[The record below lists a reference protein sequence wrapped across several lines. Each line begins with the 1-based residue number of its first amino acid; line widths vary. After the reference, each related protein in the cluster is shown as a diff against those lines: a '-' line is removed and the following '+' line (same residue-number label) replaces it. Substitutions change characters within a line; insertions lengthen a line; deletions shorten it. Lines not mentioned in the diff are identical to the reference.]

1 MKKKI
6 LSLLLALVMA
16 LSLVPTSVLAAP
28 VDLGKAH
35 VIVENTTFTKPV
47 DGKAPAW
54 TGTLVDTWV
63 KLTEDS
69 TMMGCVAQA
78 LEAKGYSQTG
88 AESNYISEINGLSEF
103 DGGFMSGWMGTLNDW
118 FTNEGFAAFTVAAGK
133 LESGDEIRIMYTCA
147 YGDDLGGSW
156 GNNDNTVKALTF
168 SAGELSPAF
177 DKDTHSYTLKLAPE
191 VSSVVVTPTA
201 SNKNFQVR
209 TSVGDT
215 VYKRTAEIP
224 VADGVV
230 ITVKCGDPSWPGMNQ
245 GVEKAEE
252 YTITVEQAAPAFVK
266 VTVRSQAAG
275 GYLHAPQEVEVSS
288 VDAERY
294 GFTDEVEGVSAL
306 DALVKAH
313 ELVFGEAFTKATAG
327 EYLVVG
333 STGWISKIFGTATYA
348 SGHYV
353 NGGYPNDGTPASSGG
368 GYNGTMVTQTAL
380 LSGDVVDFYVM
391 SDEDSYS
398 DYYTWV
404 DAPAEMQVGQTV
416 TATVTGFYAMSGYLY
431 KDPASLKAAAK
442 PLEGAKLGWMDPE
455 TGNVTVIDG
464 AVTDEKGQATFTVTN
479 GFTGYL
485 TAVSNED
492 EEVYVLLNP
501 TAKVKEVP
509 VATVDLTGLHSAQLA
524 SLKLYTY
531 TDGVKG
537 SVDLLAGK
545 STVADGYKLKYADVK
560 LPAGN
565 YWVQGYNEAGQYNG
579 GIVVTVTADTTAITF
594 QRVYEIY
601 ATNSGWVENTDYTI
615 DYQVVSADGMNR
627 NAKTGTSTNWGTI
640 RTSGIFVEGDTVKAT
655 LTPVGDK
662 AAGYNPITVKKSGSE
677 TTDKGALDLTAKIP
691 AILGITVTAPAGSTV
706 RMGVFSNNYVYGI
719 DEPVSVETKGDT
731 LTANFRVSDISGNR
745 FVRVQH
751 PDGVTYWNFGTNWK
765 NGAEITVTKDDLHIG
780 DESFTKDTVYRFE
793 KNTYDL
799 GNVYLNINSQGYL
812 NLEQGQT
819 RELDV
824 FRSWQL
830 TEGFMNAKIALP
842 DVHYTVVDLNGQ
854 PSDVVTITPDENLSA
869 QAVMKANKAGTAIV
883 LVTYDAVT
891 HMQGQTSNTANHGF
905 SAIWP
910 EFTGVFV
917 VSVGADGSSI
927 ATNMTMDRMDATIS
941 KDEQKNLDAEFDTL
955 FYLGDAGASYSFKPE
970 DGCTVTV
977 ARSTVTDKM
986 TFNGF
991 TDSGVTV
998 AADGTVTVTG
1008 LTTGR
1013 HIICVEKDG
1022 VKTYQVVT
1030 ARGVSYDFLDADGNV
1045 LPAGTEFKA
1054 GDKVTIQFH
1063 GLTSAR
1069 EKLARYY
1076 NFNFSLYYRGANG
1089 TFFRSNPGGGF
1100 GVYDFSGNP
1109 VRQQIEI
1116 TIPEDWTDL
1125 SYDLTGAIK
1134 QGGFAG
1140 LSSHRDQSY
1149 GVPATGISGDE
1160 SSGIFSALP
1169 ALSLKLEGWHVNDVI
1184 EKINAIGEVT
1194 LASEEAITAARA
1206 AYGALTEAQQA
1217 QVTNYDKLT
1226 AAEARL
1232 ADLKAAKAEDDMIDA
1247 IGEVTLESEEAI
1259 AAARAAYK
1267 ALTEAQQAEV
1277 KSYDKLTA
1285 AEARLAD
1292 LKAAKAVD
1300 EKIDAIGDVTLE
1312 SESAIDAAR
1321 AAYKALTEAQQAEVK
1336 SYDKLTAAEARLADL
1351 KAAKAVDDQIDAIG
1365 EVTLESESAI
1375 VAARNAYEALTEA
1388 QQAEVKNYDK
1398 LTAAEARLAVLKPAK
1413 PVEDLID
1420 AIGEVTLGSEDAIA
1434 AARNAYEAL
1443 TEAQQ
1448 AEVKNYDKLT
1458 TAEAAYAKLLA
1469 EQSKR
1474 LQEIYKTTGDY
1485 MSELGTPGVGSVGG
1499 EWMTIGLSRS
1509 GRTVPAGYYDAVVEY
1524 VKAKADA
1531 NERLHR
1537 AKVTDNARII
1547 LALTA
1552 IGKDVTNVGGHN
1564 LLKGLDDM
1572 AYVQKQGINGPIW
1585 TLIALDSHNYPTMGD
1600 VTREKLIEVILDAQL
1615 TDGGW
1620 ALSGETADPDMTAM
1634 AIQALAPYYKTNETV
1649 KAAVDKAL
1657 EALSAM
1663 QRGDG
1668 GFASWGTVNSE
1679 SCAQVIVALTALGID
1694 PATDSRFVKNGL
1706 TVLDALASFYVTGG
1720 GFKHIASG
1728 ELDGMATEQ
1737 GYYALAAYYRFA
1749 NGQTSLYDM
1758 SDVTIQPSIHT
1769 HDFGAW
1775 TVTTPATCTTDGVET
1790 RTCACGETETRAIPA
1805 TGHVDADHDG
1815 KCDVCQAVINPVEPG
1830 DHTHAFGAWTVTTP
1844 ATCTTD
1850 GVETRTCACGETE
1863 TRAIPATGHVDA
1875 DHDGKCDVC
1884 QAVINPVDPG
1894 DPDHP
1899 TPVNPDDPGKTDP
1912 SDPGKTDPADPG
1924 TDKPATGD
1932 SGVLVWVV
1940 ALPTA
1945 LLAAAFVLKRKEREA

>member
-28 VDLGKAH
+28 VDLGQAR
-35 VIVENTTFTKPV
+35 VIVENTTYSKD
-47 DGKAPAW
+47 DGAPW
-54 TGTLVDTWV
+54 DGTLVDTWV

-88 AESNYISEINGLSEF
+88 AESNYISEINGLEEF

-118 FTNEGFAAFTVAAGK
+118 FTNEGFGAFTVANGK
-133 LESGDEIRIMYTCA
+133 LESGDEIRVMYTCA

-156 GNNDNTVKALTF
+156 GNKDTTVKALTF
-168 SAGELSPAF
+168 SDGELSPTF
-177 DKDTHSYTLKLAPE
+177 HKDTDSYTLKLSSK
-191 VSSVVVTPTA
+191 VSSVQVTPTA

-209 TSVGDT
+209 TSVDGT
-215 VYKRTAEIP
+215 EYKRTAKIP
-224 VADGVV
+224 VADGTV
-230 ITVKCGDPSWPGMNQ
+230 ITVKCGDPSWPSMN
-245 GVEKAEE
+245 KDAEAHE
-252 YTITVEQAAPAFVK
+252 YKITVSQEAPAAVK
-266 VTVRSQAAG
+266 VTLRSQMAD
-275 GYLHAPQEVEVSS
+275 GYLHALQEVEVAANT
-288 VDAERY
+288 AEKY
-294 GFTDEVEGVSAL
+294 GFTDALEGVTAL

-313 ELVFGEAFTKATAG
+313 ELVFGDAFTKETAG
-327 EYLVVG
+327 EFLAVG
-333 STGWISKIFGTATYA
+333 STGMITKIFGDGTSAC
-348 SGHYV
+348 GFCV
-353 NGGYPNDGTPASSGG
+353 NQGYPNDGTESSYG
-368 GYNGTMVTQTAL
+368 GYNGTTFVNTSL
-380 LSGDVVDFYVM
+380 VNGDVVDFYVM
-391 SDEDSYS
+391 SDRDMYS

-404 DAPAEMQVGQTV
+404 DAPAEMQVGEE
-416 TATVTGFYAMSGYLY
+416 ATVTVTGLMISWEGYKY
-431 KDPASLKAAAK
+431 KTPAELKAAAK
-442 PLEGAKLGWMDPE
+442 PLEGVKLAWVDPE
-455 TGNVTVIDG
+455 TGAVTVIDG
-464 AVTDEKGQATFTVTN
+464 AVTDKKGQATFTVTN

-485 TAVSNED
+485 TAVSNGD
-492 EEVYVLLNP
+492 EEVYALMNP
-501 TAKVKEVP
+501 TAKVKETP
-509 VATVDLTGLHSAQLA
+509 VVTVDLTGLHSAQLA
-524 SLKLYTY
+524 SLKLYSY
-531 TDGVKG
+531 VGGVKG

-545 STVADGYKLKYADVK
+545 NTVADGKYGGLKYAGVK

-579 GIVVTVTADTTAITF
+579 GIVVTVAEDTTSIGF
-594 QRVYEIY
+594 SRVYEIY

-615 DYQVVSADGMNR
+615 DYQVVGADGMNR
-627 NAKTGTSTNWGTI
+627 KAETGIATYLGNTH
-640 RTSGIFVEGDTVKAT
+640 TSGIFVPGDTVKAT
-655 LTPVGDK
+655 LTPIGDK
-662 AAGYNPITVKKSGSE
+662 AGKFNPLTVTKSSADTAPG
-677 TTDKGALDLTAKIP
+677 KGALYINGRVPEALN
-691 AILGITVTAPAGSTV
+691 ITVTAPAGSTV
-706 RMGVFSNNYVYGI
+706 RMGVFSNNYVYDI

-927 ATNMTMDRMDATIS
+927 ATNMTIDRMDATIS

-970 DGCTVTV
+970 EGCTVTV

-1030 ARGVSYDFLDADGNV
+1030 ARGVSYDFLDADGNA

-1076 NFNFSLYYRGANG
+1076 NFNFSLYYEAENG
-1089 TFFRSNPGGGF
+1089 TFFKSNPGGGF

-1109 VRQQIEI
+1109 VRQKIEI

-1134 QGGFAG
+1134 QGGYAG
-1140 LSSHRDQSY
+1140 LPSHRDQSY

-1194 LASEEAITAARA
+1194 LASEEAIVAVRA
-1206 AYGALTEAQQA
+1206 AYEALTEAQQA

-1232 ADLKAAKAEDDMIDA
+1232 ADLKAAKAVDDMIDA
-1247 IGEVTLESEEAI
+1247 IGEVTLESEETI
-1259 AAARAAYK
+1259 AAARAAYE
-1267 ALTEAQQAEV
+1267 ALTEAQQAQV

-1285 AEARLAD
+1285 AEARLAE

-1300 EKIDAIGDVTLE
+1300 EKIDAIGEVTLE
-1312 SESAIDAAR
+1312 SENAITAAR

-1351 KAAKAVDDQIDAIG
+1351 KAAKAVDDMIDAIG

-1375 VAARNAYEALTEA
+1375 DAARAAYDNLTEA
-1388 QQAEVKNYDK
+1388 QQAEVKSYDK

-1413 PVEDLID
+1413 PVEKLID
-1420 AIGEVTLGSEDAIA
+1420 AIGEVTLESEEAIA
-1434 AARNAYEAL
+1434 AARTAYDNL

-1458 TAEAAYAKLLA
+1458 AAEAAYARLLA

-1474 LQEIYKTTGDY
+1474 LQEIYKTTGDFIQG
-1485 MSELGTPGVGSVGG
+1485 LGTPSVGSTGG
-1499 EWMTIGLSRS
+1499 EWMTIGLARS
-1509 GRTVPAGYYDAVVEY
+1509 GRTVPAGYYDNVVEY

-1537 AKVTDNARII
+1537 AKVTDNARVI

-1564 LLKGLDDM
+1564 LLKGLDNM

-1585 TLIALDSHNYPTMGD
+1585 TLIALDSHNYPTSGD
-1600 VTREKLIEVILDAQL
+1600 VTREKLIQVILDAQL

-1620 ALSGETADPDMTAM
+1620 DLSAENADTDMTAM
-1634 AIQALAPYYKTNETV
+1634 AIQALAPYYKTSETV

-1663 QRGDG
+1663 QRPDG
-1668 GFASWGTVNSE
+1668 GFGSWGTVNSE

-1694 PATDSRFVKNGL
+1694 PATDSRFVKNGS
-1706 TVLDALASFYVTGG
+1706 TVLSALAGFYVDGG
-1720 GFKHIASG
+1720 GFKHTADG
-1728 ELDGMATEQ
+1728 ELNGMATEQ
-1737 GYYALAAYYRFA
+1737 GYYALASYYRFV

-1758 SDVTIQPSIHT
+1758 SDVTIQ
-1769 HDFGAW
+1769 
-1775 TVTTPATCTTDGVET
+1775 TDS
-1790 RTCACGETETRAIPA
+1790 
-1805 TGHVDADHDG
+1805 
-1815 KCDVCQAVINPVEPG
+1815 
-1830 DHTHAFGAWTVTTP
+1830 HTHAFGAWTVTTP

-1850 GVETRTCACGETE
+1850 GVETRSCACGATE
-1863 TRAIPATGHVDA
+1863 TRTIPATGHVDA

-1884 QAVINPVDPG
+1884 QAAI
-1894 DPDHP
+1894 
-1899 TPVNPDDPGKTDP
+1899 TPVEPGETDPSDPGKTDP
-1912 SDPGKTDPADPG
+1912 SDPGKTDPSDPGKTDPSDPGKTDPTNPG
-1924 TDKPATGD
+1924 TDTPATGD
-1932 SGVLVWVV
+1932 TGVLVWVI
-1940 ALPTA
+1940 ALPVA
-1945 LLAAAFVLKRKEREA
+1945 LLAAALVLKRKEREA

>member
-6 LSLLLALVMA
+6 LSLLLAVVMA
-16 LSLVPTSVLAAP
+16 LSLVPMSVLAAP
-28 VDLGKAH
+28 NDLGQAH
-35 VIVENTTFTKPV
+35 VVVENTTYS
-47 DGKAPAW
+47 KAKGASW
-54 TGTLVDTWV
+54 DGTLVDTWV

-69 TMMGCVAQA
+69 TMMSCVTEA
-78 LEAKGYSQTG
+78 LKAGNHKVTG
-88 AESNYISEINGLSEF
+88 AESGYIGEIDGLGEF
-103 DGGFMSGWMGTLNDW
+103 DGGSGSGWMGTLNDW
-118 FTNEGFAAFTVAAGK
+118 FTNVGFDGITVASGK
-133 LESGDEIRIMYTCA
+133 LAAGDEIRVMYTCNG
-147 YGDDLGGSW
+147 GDDLGGNW
-156 GNNDNTVKALTF
+156 NNSDNTVKALVF

-177 DKDTHSYTLKLAPE
+177 DKDTHSYTLKLAAD

-209 TSVGDT
+209 TSVGET

-224 VADGVV
+224 VADGTV
-230 ITVKCGDPSWPGMNQ
+230 ITVKCGDPSWPTMNKKLP
-245 GVEKAEE
+245 EKAEE
-252 YTITVEQAAPAFVK
+252 YTITVEQAAPAAVK
-266 VTVRSQAAG
+266 VTIRSQMLG
-275 GYLHAPQEVEVSS
+275 SYLCAPQEVEVSS
-288 VDAERY
+288 VEAESY
-294 GFTDEVEGVSAL
+294 GFTDEVEGISAL

-313 ELVFGEAFTKATAG
+313 ELVFGKDFTKDTAG

-333 STGWISKIFGTATYA
+333 SSGWISKIFGVETYA
-348 SGHYV
+348 SGFYV

-380 LSGDVVDFYVM
+380 LSGDVVDFYIM
-391 SDEDSYS
+391 SDDAYYS

-404 DAPAEMQVGQTV
+404 DAPAEMYVGQTV

-442 PLEGAKLGWMDPE
+442 PLEGAKLGWVDPE
-455 TGNVTVIDG
+455 TGAVTVIEG
-464 AVTDEKGQATFTVTN
+464 AVTDKNGQATFTVDDS
-479 GFTGYL
+479 FTGYL
-485 TAVSNED
+485 TAVSNDE
-492 EEVYVLLNP
+492 EEVYALMNP
-501 TAKVKEVP
+501 TAKVKEIPMV
-509 VATVDLTGLHSAQLA
+509 TLDLKGLHSAQLA
-524 SLKLYTY
+524 SLKLYSY
-531 TDGVKG
+531 DGGVMG
-537 SVDLLAGK
+537 DVDLLAGK

-927 ATNMTMDRMDATIS
+927 ATNMTIDRMDATIS

-1030 ARGVSYDFLDADGNV
+1030 ARGVSYDFLDADGNA

-1109 VRQQIEI
+1109 VRQKIEI

-1194 LASEEAITAARA
+1194 LASEEAITAVRN
-1206 AYGALTEAQQA
+1206 AYDILTEAQQA
-1217 QVTNYDKLT
+1217 QVTNYSKLT

-1232 ADLKAAKAEDDMIDA
+1232 ADLKAAKAADDLIDA
-1247 IGEVTLESEEAI
+1247 IGEVTLESE
-1259 AAARAAYK
+1259 
-1267 ALTEAQQAEV
+1267 
-1277 KSYDKLTA
+1277 D
-1285 AEARLAD
+1285 
-1292 LKAAKAVD
+1292 
-1300 EKIDAIGDVTLE
+1300 
-1312 SESAIDAAR
+1312 
-1321 AAYKALTEAQQAEVK
+1321 
-1336 SYDKLTAAEARLADL
+1336 
-1351 KAAKAVDDQIDAIG
+1351 
-1365 EVTLESESAI
+1365 AI

-1458 TAEAAYAKLLA
+1458 AAEAAYAKLLA

-1485 MSELGTPGVGSVGG
+1485 MSELGTPSVGSVGG

-1564 LLKGLDDM
+1564 LLKGLDNM

-1600 VTREKLIEVILDAQL
+1600 VTREKLIGVILDAQL

-1634 AIQALAPYYKTNETV
+1634 AIQALAPYYKADETV

-1663 QRGDG
+1663 QRPDG

-1679 SCAQVIVALTALGID
+1679 SCAQVIVALAALGID
-1694 PATDSRFVKNGL
+1694 PSTDSRFVKNGV
-1706 TVLDALASFYVTGG
+1706 TVLSALAGFYVDGG
-1720 GFKHIASG
+1720 GFKHIADG

>member
-28 VDLGKAH
+28 NDLGQAH
-35 VIVENTTFTKPV
+35 VVVENTTYA
-47 DGKAPAW
+47 KAKGATW
-54 TGTLVDTWV
+54 DGTLVDTWV

-69 TMMGCVAQA
+69 TMMGCVFEA
-78 LEAKGYSQTG
+78 LDAKGYTHTG
-88 AESNYISEINGLSEF
+88 TTYISEINGLSEV
-103 DGGFMSGWMGTLNDW
+103 DGGSMSGWMGTLNDW
-118 FTNEGFAAFTVAAGK
+118 FTNEGFSAFTVAAGT
-133 LESGDEIRIMYTCA
+133 LESGDEIRVMYTCN
-147 YGDDLGGSW
+147 GGEDLGGSW
-156 GNNDNTVKALTF
+156 NNSDNTVKDLTF

-177 DKDTHSYTLKLAPE
+177 YKDTHSYTLKLAAD

-209 TSVGDT
+209 TSVDGT
-215 VYKRTAEIP
+215 EYKRTAEIP
-224 VADGVV
+224 VADGTV
-230 ITVKCGDPSWPGMNQ
+230 ITVKCGDPSWPSMNQ
-245 GVEKAEE
+245 AEKAEE
-252 YTITVEQAAPAFVK
+252 YTITVEQAAPAAVK
-266 VTVRSQAAG
+266 VTIRSQAAG
-275 GYLHAPQEVEVSS
+275 SYLHAPQEVEVSAL
-288 VDAERY
+288 DAEKY
-294 GFTDEVEGVSAL
+294 GFTDAVEGVSAL

-313 ELVFGEAFTKATAG
+313 ELAFGEAFTKDTAG
-327 EYLVVG
+327 EYLAVG
-333 STGWISKIFGTATYA
+333 GSGWISKIFGVETYA

-353 NGGYPNDGTPASSGG
+353 NGGYPNDGTPAAYGG
-368 GYNGTMVTQTAL
+368 GYNGTMITQTPL
-380 LSGDVVDFYVM
+380 LNGDVVDFYIM
-391 SDEDSYS
+391 NDSYS

-404 DAPAEMQVGQTV
+404 DAPTEMYAGQTV
-416 TATVTGFYAMSGYLY
+416 TATVTGFYAMEGYRY
-431 KDPASLKAAAK
+431 KTPAELKAAAK

-455 TGNVTVIDG
+455 TGYVTVIDG
-464 AVTDEKGQATFTVTN
+464 AVTDAKGQATFTVTN

-485 TAVSNED
+485 TAVSNGD
-492 EEVYVLLNP
+492 EEVYALMNP
-501 TAKVKEVP
+501 TAKVKEIP
-509 VATVDLTGLHSAQLA
+509 VATVDLKGLHSAQLA
-524 SLKLYTY
+524 SLKLYSY
-531 TDGVKG
+531 AGGVKG

-627 NAKTGTSTNWGTI
+627 KAEPGTSTNWGTI
-640 RTSGIFVEGDTVKAT
+640 RTSGIFVECDTVKAT
-655 LTPVGDK
+655 LTPIGDK
-662 AAGYNPITVKKSGSE
+662 AGKFNPLTVTKGPAD
-677 TTDKGALDLTAKIP
+677 TAPDKGALSINGSVPQALD
-691 AILGITVTAPAGSTV
+691 ITVTAPAGSTV
-706 RMGVFSNNYVYGI
+706 RMGVFSNNYVYDI

-731 LTANFRVSDISGNR
+731 LTANFHVSDISGNR

-751 PDGVTYWNFGTNWK
+751 PDGVTYWTFDKFKDGQSIN
-765 NGAEITVTKDDLHIG
+765 VTKEDLHIG
-780 DESFTKDTVYRFE
+780 DASFTKDTVYRFE

-927 ATNMTMDRMDATIS
+927 ATNMTIDRMDATIS

-1076 NFNFSLYYRGANG
+1076 NFNFSLYYRGVNG

-1109 VRQQIEI
+1109 VRQKIEI

-1140 LSSHRDQSY
+1140 LPSHRDQSY

-1184 EKINAIGEVT
+1184 EKIDAIGEVT
-1194 LASEEAITAARA
+1194 LASEEAIVAVRA
-1206 AYGALTEAQQA
+1206 AYEALTEAQQA

-1232 ADLKAAKAEDDMIDA
+1232 TDLKAAKAVDDMIDA

-1259 AAARAAYK
+1259 AAARTAYE

-1300 EKIDAIGDVTLE
+1300 EKIDAIGEVTLE
-1312 SESAIDAAR
+1312 SENAIDAAR

-1336 SYDKLTAAEARLADL
+1336 SYDKLTAAEVRLTDL
-1351 KAAKAVDDQIDAIG
+1351 KAAKAVDDMIDAIG

-1375 VAARNAYEALTEA
+1375 DAARAAYEALTEA
-1388 QQAEVKNYDK
+1388 QQAEVKSYDK

-1413 PVEDLID
+1413 PVEKLID
-1420 AIGEVTLGSEDAIA
+1420 AIGEVTLGSESDIA
-1434 AARNAYEAL
+1434 AARTAYDNL

-1458 TAEAAYAKLLA
+1458 AAEAAYARLLA

-1485 MSELGTPGVGSVGG
+1485 IQALGTPGVGSTGG
-1499 EWMTIGLSRS
+1499 EWMTIGLARS
-1509 GRTVPAGYYDAVVEY
+1509 GRTVPAGYYDNVVDY

-1537 AKVTDNARII
+1537 AKVTDNARVI

-1564 LLKGLDDM
+1564 LLKGLDNM
-1572 AYVQKQGINGPIW
+1572 AYVQRQGINGPIW

-1600 VTREKLIEVILDAQL
+1600 VTREKLIKAILDAQL
-1615 TDGGW
+1615 PDGGW
-1620 ALSGETADPDMTAM
+1620 DLSAENADTDMTAM

-1668 GFASWGTVNSE
+1668 GFGSWGTVNSE

-1694 PATDSRFVKNGL
+1694 PATDSRFVKNGS
-1706 TVLDALASFYVTGG
+1706 TVLSALAGFYVDGG
-1720 GFKHIASG
+1720 GFKHTADG
-1728 ELDGMATEQ
+1728 ELNGMATEQ
-1737 GYYALAAYYRFA
+1737 GYYALASYYRFL

-1758 SDVTIQPSIHT
+1758 SDVTIQ
-1769 HDFGAW
+1769 
-1775 TVTTPATCTTDGVET
+1775 TDS
-1790 RTCACGETETRAIPA
+1790 
-1805 TGHVDADHDG
+1805 
-1815 KCDVCQAVINPVEPG
+1815 
-1830 DHTHAFGAWTVTTP
+1830 HTHAFGAWTVTTP

-1850 GVETRTCACGETE
+1850 GVETRSCACGGTE
-1863 TRAIPATGHVDA
+1863 TRIIPATGHVDA

-1884 QAVINPVDPG
+1884 QAAI
-1894 DPDHP
+1894 
-1899 TPVNPDDPGKTDP
+1899 TPVEPGETDPSDPGKTDP
-1912 SDPGKTDPADPG
+1912 SDPGKTDPTNPG
-1924 TDKPATGD
+1924 TDTPATGD
-1932 SGVLVWVV
+1932 TGVLVWVI
-1940 ALPTA
+1940 ALPMA

>member
-133 LESGDEIRIMYTCA
+133 LESGDEIRVMYTCNG
-147 YGDDLGGSW
+147 GDDLGGSW

-177 DKDTHSYTLKLAPE
+177 YKDTHSYTLKLAPE

-209 TSVGDT
+209 TSVGET

-224 VADGVV
+224 VADGTV
-230 ITVKCGDPSWPGMNQ
+230 ITVKCGDPSWPSMNG

-252 YTITVEQAAPAFVK
+252 YTITVEQAAPTAVK

-275 GYLHAPQEVEVSS
+275 SYLHAPQEVEVSS
-288 VDAERY
+288 IDAERY

-313 ELVFGEAFTKATAG
+313 ELVFGEAFTKDTAG

-333 STGWISKIFGTATYA
+333 SSGWISKIFGTATYA

-509 VATVDLTGLHSAQLA
+509 VVTLDLKGLHSAQLA

-579 GIVVTVTADTTAITF
+579 GIVVTVAEDTTAIAF

-601 ATNSGWVENTDYTI
+601 ATNNGWVENTDYTI

-627 NAKTGTSTNWGTI
+627 KAEPGISTNWGTTH
-640 RTSGIFVEGDTVKAT
+640 TSGIFVPGDTVKAT
-655 LTPVGDK
+655 LTPMGDK
-662 AAGYNPITVKKSGSE
+662 AGKFNPLTITKGPADTVA
-677 TTDKGALDLTAKIP
+677 DKGALSINGSVPQALN
-691 AILGITVTAPAGSTV
+691 ITVTAPAGSTISL
-706 RMGVFSNNYVYGI
+706 GQFGSYWIYQFE
-719 DEPVSVETKGDT
+719 DPLSVETVDDNVVAT
-731 LTANFRVSDISGNR
+731 FRPSSIGSGWNAPYH

-751 PDGVTYWNFGTNWK
+751 PDGVTYWSFARFTDGQS
-765 NGAEITVTKDDLHIG
+765 ITVTKEDLHIG
-780 DESFTKDTVYRFE
+780 DASFTKDTVNRFN
-793 KNTYDL
+793 KNVYDL
-799 GNVYLNINSQGYL
+799 GNVYLNINQKGYL

-824 FRSWQL
+824 FRCWQAI
-830 TEGFMNAKIALP
+830 ENAQNAKIALP
-842 DVHYTVVDLNGQ
+842 DVHYTVVDFNGQ
-854 PSDVVTITPDENLSA
+854 PSDVVTITPNENNSSLAS
-869 QAVMKANKAGTAIV
+869 MKANKNGTALV
-883 LVTYDAVT
+883 LVTYDAMT
-891 HMQGQTSNTANHGF
+891 HAQGMGGTEL

-917 VSVGADGSSI
+917 VSVGADGSAI
-927 ATNMTMDRMDATIS
+927 QTNMTVDRMNATIS
-941 KDEQKNLDAEFDTL
+941 SDAQKALDAEHDIL

-970 DGCTVTV
+970 EGCTVTV

-986 TFNGF
+986 SFNGF

-1030 ARGVSYDFLDADGNV
+1030 ARGVSYDFLDADGKV
-1045 LPAGTEFKA
+1045 LPKTTEFKA
-1054 GDKVTIQFH
+1054 GDKVKLQFH
-1063 GLTSAR
+1063 NLVSPQ
-1069 EKLARYY
+1069 EKLSGYY
-1076 NFNFSLYYRGANG
+1076 NFHFSLYYEGENG
-1089 TFFRSNPGGGF
+1089 TYFESNPGSPY

-1134 QGGFAG
+1134 VGGFG
-1140 LSSHRDQSY
+1140 GKPTHRMQSY
-1149 GVPATGISGDE
+1149 TEGMGMQYGTDPA
-1160 SSGIFSALP
+1160 AMLAQLP
-1169 ALSLKLEGWHVNDVI
+1169 ALSLKLEGWYVNDVI
-1184 EKINAIGEVT
+1184 EKIDAIGEVT

-1206 AYGALTEAQQA
+1206 AYEALTEAQQA

-1232 ADLKAAKAEDDMIDA
+1232 ADLKAAKAVDEKIDA
-1247 IGEVTLESEEAI
+1247 IGDVTLASESAI
-1259 AAARAAYK
+1259 DAARAAYK

-1365 EVTLESESAI
+1365 EVTLESEDAI
-1375 VAARNAYEALTEA
+1375 DAARNAYEALTEA

-1458 TAEAAYAKLLA
+1458 AAEAAYAKLLA

-1485 MSELGTPGVGSVGG
+1485 MSELGTPSVGSVGG

-1509 GRTVPAGYYDAVVEY
+1509 GRTVPAGYYDAVVKY

-1564 LLKGLDDM
+1564 LLKGLDNM

-1600 VTREKLIEVILDAQL
+1600 VTREKLIQVILDAQL

-1634 AIQALAPYYKTNETV
+1634 AIQALAPYYKADETV

-1663 QRGDG
+1663 QRPDG

-1694 PATDSRFVKNGL
+1694 PATDSRFVKNGV
-1706 TVLDALASFYVTGG
+1706 TVLSALAGFYVDGG
-1720 GFKHIASG
+1720 GFKHIADG

-1769 HDFGAW
+1769 HD
-1775 TVTTPATCTTDGVET
+1775 
-1790 RTCACGETETRAIPA
+1790 
-1805 TGHVDADHDG
+1805 
-1815 KCDVCQAVINPVEPG
+1815 
-1830 DHTHAFGAWTVTTP
+1830 FGAWTVTTP